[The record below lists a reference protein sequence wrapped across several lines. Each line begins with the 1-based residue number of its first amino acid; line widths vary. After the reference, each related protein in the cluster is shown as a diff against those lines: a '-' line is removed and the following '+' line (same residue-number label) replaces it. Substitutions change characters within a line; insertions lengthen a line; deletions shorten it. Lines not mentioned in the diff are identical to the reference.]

1 MFSTTRSAL
10 PPTAV
15 KEACSCCSTPTD
27 LERIAATGRPQAD
40 DDAAVAAGAH
50 TETDK

>member
-10 PPTAV
+10 PLTAV
-15 KEACSCCSTPTD
+15 KEACSCCYTPTD

-40 DDAAVAAGAH
+40 DDAAVAADAH
-50 TETDK
+50 TKVAK

>member
-10 PPTAV
+10 PLTVV

-40 DDAAVAAGAH
+40 DDAALAAGAH
-50 TETDK
+50 TKVAK